1 MRHIIL
7 LSLAAFTTVA
17 EGLAQTS
24 PLVLQAPADLT
35 VGADGKTAIGPLLLT
50 SANGKQ
56 VSATLGIAAIE
67 NPQTHAVSM
76 ATAKFDGAAPGKK
89 IVIPRAGKTVLVEIT
104 STAWQPGRNE
114 VTLTADYI
122 VVGKFTVANLR
133 PSLSD
138 ISVPDPEYDIAEGEP
153 NVLKLK
159 NASAL
164 TFPLRWRVVIDQNPS
179 AAQDVMLLPGELV
192 RSPLPAI
199 PPAWIPPHF
208 FFRDAKYDGVVELG
222 ITGTQPFVAMKAIP
236 LKIRVV
242 RPALQE
248 IAGILS
254 VFFLIFLGAGLSYVV
269 NLAVPNLMKLVS
281 LWRDVSE
288 LNRRVNGVSDRID
301 SRLRVLIAVELRRL
315 NVRGGRFWS
324 VLLPSFTETHAAD
337 EDALAALKSRMDH
350 VETLDA
356 LRAQYYALP
365 ASRLPPKAMFEM
377 DAKLQSAADLLRQI
391 RPTAGDLENARS
403 TLSEA
408 AIQLKSLGTGAEIAT
423 ELVAE
428 AKRLRE
434 ALEQMDPLEL
444 NSILTL
450 VPAIVRVPLAED
462 DQHA

>member
-7 LSLAAFTTVA
+7 LSLAALTTVA
-17 EGLAQTS
+17 QGLAQTS

-67 NPQTHAVSM
+67 NPQTHAVTV

-89 IVIPRAGKTVLVEIT
+89 IVIPRAGKTVVAEIT

-164 TFPLRWRVVIDQNPS
+164 TFALRWRVVIDQNPS
-179 AAQDVMLLPGELV
+179 AARDVVLLPGELV
-192 RSPLPAI
+192 HSPLPAI
-199 PPAWIPPHF
+199 PPAWLPS

-222 ITGTQPFVAMKAIP
+222 IAGTQPFVAMKAIP
-236 LKIRVV
+236 LRIRVV
-242 RPALQE
+242 RSMLQE

-254 VFFLIFLGAGLSYVV
+254 IFFLIFLGAGLSYVV

-315 NVRGGRFWS
+315 NVRGGKFWS

-337 EDALAALKSRMDH
+337 EDALTALKSRMDH
-350 VETLDA
+350 VEALDA

-428 AKRLRE
+428 ARRLRE
-434 ALEQMDPLEL
+434 ALEQVDPPEL
-444 NSILTL
+444 NSILVL
-450 VPAIVRVPLAED
+450 VPAVARVPLAED

>member
-7 LSLAAFTTVA
+7 LSLAALTTVA
-17 EGLAQTS
+17 QGLAQTS

-67 NPQTHAVSM
+67 NPQTHAVTV

-89 IVIPRAGKTVLVEIT
+89 IVIPRAGKTVVAEIT

-164 TFPLRWRVVIDQNPS
+164 TFALRWRVVIDQNPS
-179 AAQDVMLLPGELV
+179 AARDVVLLPGELV
-192 RSPLPAI
+192 HSPLPAI
-199 PPAWIPPHF
+199 PPAWLPS

-222 ITGTQPFVAMKAIP
+222 IAGTQPFVAMKAIP
-236 LKIRVV
+236 LRIRVV
-242 RPALQE
+242 RSMLQE

-254 VFFLIFLGAGLSYVV
+254 IFFLIFLGAGLSYVV

-337 EDALAALKSRMDH
+337 EDALTALKSRMDH
-350 VETLDA
+350 VEALDA

-428 AKRLRE
+428 ARRLRE
-434 ALEQMDPLEL
+434 ALEQVDPPEL
-444 NSILTL
+444 NSILVL
-450 VPAIVRVPLAED
+450 VPAVARVPLAED

>member
-1 MRHIIL
+1 
-7 LSLAAFTTVA
+7 
-17 EGLAQTS
+17 
-24 PLVLQAPADLT
+24 
-35 VGADGKTAIGPLLLT
+35 
-50 SANGKQ
+50 
-56 VSATLGIAAIE
+56 
-67 NPQTHAVSM
+67 
-76 ATAKFDGAAPGKK
+76 
-89 IVIPRAGKTVLVEIT
+89 
-104 STAWQPGRNE
+104 
-114 VTLTADYI
+114 
-122 VVGKFTVANLR
+122 VANLR

-164 TFPLRWRVVIDQNPS
+164 TFPLRWRVVVDQNPS
-179 AAQDVMLLPGELV
+179 AAKDVVLLPGEVV

-199 PPAWIPPHF
+199 PPAWIPPYF

-222 ITGTQPFVAMKAIP
+222 IAGTQPFVAMKAIP

-242 RPALQE
+242 RPAFRE

-254 VFFLIFLGAGLSYVV
+254 VFFLIFLGAVISYVV

-315 NVRGGRFWS
+315 NVRGGRFGS

-337 EDALAALKSRMDH
+337 VDALTALKSRMDH
-350 VETLDA
+350 VEALDA

-365 ASRLPPKAMFEM
+365 ASRLPPKAVFEM

-403 TLSEA
+403 ILSEA
-408 AIQLKSLGTGAEIAT
+408 AIQLKSLGTGAEIAAK
-423 ELVAE
+423 LVAE
-428 AKRLRE
+428 ARRLRE
-434 ALEQMDPLEL
+434 ALEQVDARDL
-444 NSILTL
+444 NKVLAL
-450 VPAIVRVPLAED
+450 VPAVARVPLAED
-462 DQHA
+462 D